1 MLLHHISGLYYLKGY
16 NPMFTMLYEVADVLS
31 GYPFRGAITAEEQG
45 DVHVV
50 QVRDA
55 KPTGQISINGM
66 VKTTLPGKRNP
77 NWLRSGDVLFV
88 AKGVKHFSALVDNLP
103 SKTVCTPHFFMIR
116 IKPEYQDKVKP
127 EFICWQL
134 NQIPAQRYFSTTA
147 EGSLHLS
154 VRRQVL
160 ENTPLKLLDIKDQ
173 QLIANMHKCAIKERS
188 VLLQLIENKDK
199 EQAAIALNLLN

>member
-1 MLLHHISGLYYLKGY
+1 
-16 NPMFTMLYEVADVLS
+16 MFTILCEVADVFS
-31 GYPFRGAITAEEQG
+31 GYPFRGTIPSDENG
-45 DVHVV
+45 DVHVI
-50 QVRDA
+50 QVRDTRA
-55 KPTGQISINGM
+55 TGEVFQDEMIKVI
-66 VKTTLPGKRNP
+66 LPGKKAP

-88 AKGVKHFSALVDNLP
+88 AKGVKHFSALVEDLP
-103 SKTVCTPHFFMIR
+103 VKTVCSPHFFLIR
-116 IKPEYQDKVKP
+116 VKPEYQNRVKP

-134 NQIPAQRYFSTTA
+134 NQLPAQRYFSTTA

-188 VLLQLIENKDK
+188 ALLQLIENKDK

>member
-1 MLLHHISGLYYLKGY
+1 
-16 NPMFTMLYEVADVLS
+16 MFTILCEVADVFA
-31 GYPFRGAITAEEQG
+31 GYPFRGTIPSDENG
-45 DVHVV
+45 DVHVI
-50 QVRDA
+50 QVRDTRA
-55 KPTGQISINGM
+55 TGEVFQDEMIKVI
-66 VKTTLPGKRNP
+66 LPGKKAP

-88 AKGVKHFSALVDNLP
+88 AKGVKHFSALVEDLP
-103 SKTVCTPHFFMIR
+103 VKTVCSPHFFLIR
-116 IKPEYQDKVKP
+116 VKPEYQNRVKP

-134 NQIPAQRYFSTTA
+134 NQLPAQRYFRTTA

-188 VLLQLIENKDK
+188 ALLQLIENKDK

>member
-1 MLLHHISGLYYLKGY
+1 MVYIFYKKVSA
-16 NPMFTMLYEVADVLS
+16 PMFTILCEVADVFA
-31 GYPFRGAITAEEQG
+31 GYPFRGTIPSDENG
-45 DVHVV
+45 DVHVI
-50 QVRDA
+50 QVRDTRA
-55 KPTGQISINGM
+55 TGEVFQDEMIKVI
-66 VKTTLPGKRNP
+66 LPGKKAP

-88 AKGVKHFSALVDNLP
+88 AKGVKHFSALVEDLP
-103 SKTVCTPHFFMIR
+103 VKTVCSPHFFLIR
-116 IKPEYQDKVKP
+116 VKPEYQNRVKP

-134 NQIPAQRYFSTTA
+134 NQLPAQRYFRTTA

-188 VLLQLIENKDK
+188 ALLQLIENKDK

>member
-1 MLLHHISGLYYLKGY
+1 
-16 NPMFTMLYEVADVLS
+16 MFTILCEVADVFS
-31 GYPFRGAITAEEQG
+31 GYPFRGTIPADENG

-50 QVRDA
+50 QVRDTRA
-55 KPTGQISINGM
+55 TGEVLQDEM
-66 VKTTLPGKRNP
+66 VKVILPGKKAP
-77 NWLRSGDVLFV
+77 NMLRSGDVLFV
-88 AKGVKHFSALVDNLP
+88 AKGVKHFAALVEDLP
-103 SKTVCTPHFFMIR
+103 VNTVCSPHFFLIR
-116 IKPEYQDKVKP
+116 VKPEHQNRVKP

-134 NQIPAQRYFSTTA
+134 NQLPAQRYFSTTA

-160 ENTPLKLLDIKDQ
+160 ESTPLKLLDIKDQ

-188 VLLQLIENKDK
+188 ALLQLIENKVK

>member
-1 MLLHHISGLYYLKGY
+1 
-16 NPMFTMLYEVADVLS
+16 MFTILCEIADVFS
-31 GYPFRGAITAEEQG
+31 GYPFRGTIPADENG

-50 QVRDA
+50 QVRDTRA
-55 KPTGQISINGM
+55 TGEVFQDEM
-66 VKTTLPGKRNP
+66 VKVILPGKKAP

-88 AKGVKHFSALVDNLP
+88 AKGVKHFAALVEDLP
-103 SKTVCTPHFFMIR
+103 VNTVCSPHFFLIR
-116 IKPEYQDKVKP
+116 VKPEYQNRVKP

-134 NQIPAQRYFSTTA
+134 NQLPAQRYFSTTA

-173 QLIANMHKCAIKERS
+173 QLIADMHKCALKERAAMM
-188 VLLQLIENKDK
+188 QLIKNKDK
-199 EQAAIALNLLN
+199 EQTTIALKLLN

>member
-1 MLLHHISGLYYLKGY
+1 
-16 NPMFTMLYEVADVLS
+16 
-31 GYPFRGAITAEEQG
+31 
-45 DVHVV
+45 
-50 QVRDA
+50 
-55 KPTGQISINGM
+55 
-66 VKTTLPGKRNP
+66 
-77 NWLRSGDVLFV
+77 
-88 AKGVKHFSALVDNLP
+88 
-103 SKTVCTPHFFMIR
+103 MIR

-160 ENTPLKLLDIKDQ
+160 ENAPLKLLDIKDQ

-188 VLLQLIENKDK
+188 ALLQLIENKDK

>member
-1 MLLHHISGLYYLKGY
+1 
-16 NPMFTMLYEVADVLS
+16 MFTILCEVADVFA
-31 GYPFRGAITAEEQG
+31 GYPFRGTIPSDENG
-45 DVHVV
+45 DVHVI
-50 QVRDA
+50 QVRDTRA
-55 KPTGQISINGM
+55 TGEIFQDEMIKVI
-66 VKTTLPGKRNP
+66 LPGKKAP

-88 AKGVKHFSALVDNLP
+88 AKGVKHFSALVEDLP
-103 SKTVCTPHFFMIR
+103 VKTVCSPHFFLIR
-116 IKPEYQDKVKP
+116 VKPEYQNRVKP

-134 NQIPAQRYFSTTA
+134 NQLPAQRYFRTTA

-188 VLLQLIENKDK
+188 ALLQLIENKDK

>member
-1 MLLHHISGLYYLKGY
+1 
-16 NPMFTMLYEVADVLS
+16 MFTILCEVADVFA
-31 GYPFRGAITAEEQG
+31 GYPFRGTIPSDENG
-45 DVHVV
+45 DVHVI
-50 QVRDA
+50 QVRDTRA
-55 KPTGQISINGM
+55 TGEVFQDEMIKVI
-66 VKTTLPGKRNP
+66 LPGKKAP

-88 AKGVKHFSALVDNLP
+88 AKGVKHFSALVEDLP
-103 SKTVCTPHFFMIR
+103 VKTVCSPHFFLIR
-116 IKPEYQDKVKP
+116 VKPEYQNRVKP

-134 NQIPAQRYFSTTA
+134 NQLPAQRYFRTTA

-188 VLLQLIENKDK
+188 TLLQLIENKDK